1 MIDCREAVRRMW
13 PFLDHSLELPPTKEL
28 ETHLATCKR
37 CCGELEFSRE
47 LRGLVATTNSPD
59 MSDEVRD
66 RIERLLATGRD
77 GGQGR

>member
-13 PFLDHSLELPPTKEL
+13 PFLDHSLELDPTKEL

-47 LRGLVATTNSPD
+47 MRGLVATTTDPAMPD
-59 MSDEVRD
+59 DLRE
-66 RIERLLATGRD
+66 RIEQLLATGRN
-77 GGQGR
+77 GGPDR